1 MADNMDNIID
11 FEKFQKKIKELEEEL
26 NQQRE
31 QAEQRAEQPGP
42 STTNEQREAFK
53 KMMEA
58 YQAFLP
64 SKEELAGLM
73 GNMAD
78 AFQQAADQARAAQE
92 ATKADDKEN
101 KE

>member
-1 MADNMDNIID
+1 MDNLID
-11 FEKFQKKIKELEEEL
+11 FEKFQKKIKELEEQL

-31 QAEQRAEQPGP
+31 QAEQRAKQKGP
-42 STTNEQREAFK
+42 EVTNEQQAAFK

-73 GNMAD
+73 GSMAD

-92 ATKADDKEN
+92 ATKSDDEG
-101 KE
+101 EE